1 MQHSCSDTAHEV
13 FQHKFFIKDFSS
25 KCDQIRSFHLL
36 KKYLIE
42 NYIFRAVRQEKFL
55 QAWKHQKFKLDF
67 NNTATCQFYEP
78 TITENLMKV
87 TFYLPLCLF
96 RASKTIAATVKI

>member
-13 FQHKFFIKDFSS
+13 FQHKFSIKDFSS

-42 NYIFRAVRQEKFL
+42 NFIFRAVRQGKFL
-55 QAWKHQKFKLDF
+55 QA
-67 NNTATCQFYEP
+67 
-78 TITENLMKV
+78 
-87 TFYLPLCLF
+87 
-96 RASKTIAATVKI
+96 